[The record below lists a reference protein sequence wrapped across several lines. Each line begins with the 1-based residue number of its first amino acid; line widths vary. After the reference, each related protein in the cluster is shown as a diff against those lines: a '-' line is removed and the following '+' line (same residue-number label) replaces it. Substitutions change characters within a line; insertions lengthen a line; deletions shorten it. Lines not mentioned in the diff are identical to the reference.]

1 LTKFNHRIVVL
12 ASVNGLRTDCELFE
26 AACAQQ
32 GWPILE
38 QPTHP
43 TGRLLREVEYTVEVR
58 IQGAYTGAVRSAR
71 FQVEQIGRRYRLDL
85 HALAAQRMQPVGSFV
100 HLLYLDAFGVDR
112 RDVGVPAYWQL
123 FAALRWSALVLGC
136 SSVPPPTVSSG
147 TTICP
152 ARTVRFWDSSLW
164 D

>member
-1 LTKFNHRIVVL
+1 MTKFNHRIVVL
-12 ASVNGLRTDCELFE
+12 ARVNGLRTDCELFE

-32 GWPILE
+32 GWSILE

-85 HALAAQRMQPVGSFV
+85 HALAAQWMQPDSRRRFLWRPYTDPPQPPRHLPVWAWPHVRRIVVGTR
-100 HLLYLDAFGVDR
+100 L
-112 RDVGVPAYWQL
+112 RDTGRDPCAG
-123 FAALRWSALVLGC
+123 R
-136 SSVPPPTVSSG
+136 
-147 TTICP
+147 
-152 ARTVRFWDSSLW
+152 
-164 D
+164 